1 VLHLTEQ
8 ISGQLTQKELRELR
22 RLKVVREALDELK
35 KRGVYT
41 DIAVCPN
48 CKSFR
53 IIQLT
58 SSHDLGVFGN
68 FQPAFYCIDCG
79 YYWRGEI
86 IMSNRPEQDAVLEDL
101 KTAFPPL
108 LDKNEDSSLDDAILD
123 ET

>member
-1 VLHLTEQ
+1 MLCLTEQ
-8 ISGQLTQKELRELR
+8 FSGQLTEKQLRELR
-22 RLKVVREALDELK
+22 RLKIVRQALDELK

-68 FQPAFYCIDCG
+68 FQPAYYCLDCG

-86 IMSNRPEQDAVLEDL
+86 VMSNRPQTDAVLEDL
-101 KTAFPPL
+101 KTTFEPL
-108 LDKNEDSSLDDAILD
+108 MEDSEESLPDDVIN
-123 ET
+123 E

>member
-1 VLHLTEQ
+1 VLCLTEQ

-35 KRGVYT
+35 KRGVYA

-68 FQPAFYCIDCG
+68 FQPAFYCLDCG

-86 IMSNRPEQDAVLEDL
+86 VMSNRPEADAVLEDL
-101 KTAFPPL
+101 KTAFEPL
-108 LDKNEDSSLDDAILD
+108 MEDNEESSPD
-123 ET
+123 EIMHE

>member
-1 VLHLTEQ
+1 MLCLSDQ
-8 ISGQLTQKELRELR
+8 FSGQLTQKELRELR
-22 RLKVVREALDELK
+22 RLKIVREALDELK

-48 CKSFR
+48 CKSYR

-68 FQPAFYCIDCG
+68 FQPAFYCLDCG

-86 IMSNRPEQDAVLEDL
+86 IMSNRPEADAVLEDL
-101 KTAFPPL
+101 QTTFAPML
-108 LDKNEDSSLDDAILD
+108 EENEDSSYD
-123 ET
+123 EQ